1 MQEISE
7 TLRKRYI
14 LMRRG
19 FCNIKDI
26 QAFVPCGYPKAKE
39 IQKKITE
46 QISEEGF
53 ESLKG
58 VILTDRL
65 MRFMQISE
73 SKIVMDYEAL
83 KTDALE

>member
-1 MQEISE
+1 M
-7 TLRKRYI
+7 
-14 LMRRG
+14 
-19 FCNIKDI
+19 
-26 QAFVPCGYPKAKE
+26 PCGYSKAKE